1 MNQWYFLFFAFLLK
15 IIFFVIIFVYV
26 FCIYMFVEGNFEYL
40 KINKSS
46 VWLEFLLPWKGRR
59 GLINKITIF
68 VALSVQTFAFL
79 LTFKIVSSNFCSSA
93 FSFFFNLLFLSVLF
107 LWGKSIKENITLFIC
122 INADKLMILSFNNIE
137 KLKIV
142 SIIQIPNT
150 FFLIVFI

>member
-1 MNQWYFLFFAFLLK
+1 MNQWYFLFFAFSLK
-15 IIFFVIIFVYV
+15 ILFFIIIFVYV
-26 FCIYMFVEGNFEYL
+26 FCIYMFIEGNFEYL

-46 VWLEFLLPWKGRR
+46 VWLEFLLPWEGRR

-93 FSFFFNLLFLSVLF
+93 FSFFFNLFLLSVLF
-107 LWGKSIKENITLFIC
+107 LWGKSIKENITFFIC